1 MTLLKQDKR
10 TAELVGRA
18 RALFI
23 GGTLLAA
30 FVASPVAQADS
41 PSSLSAI
48 RPVVHPDLV
57 AYESQADLSGQL
69 IIAGS
74 ETMQPI
80 LAKLAA
86 GFTRQHPQMNITIE
100 ALGSTEGIREFAL
113 GISLQRRGDKSRD
126 GHDGGGA
133 ANLLAS
139 SRPLSPEELKVFVS
153 RHGNEPLEIPIAMD
167 AVTIFVNAQNP
178 ITGLTLQ
185 QIDAIF
191 GSTRKRGFPSDINTW
206 GQLGLASGWEK
217 SEIHLYGRNRISGTR
232 EFFIEAVLQGGD
244 LKEGVREQ
252 SGSASEILA
261 IARDSNG
268 IGYAGAGYQTSMV
281 RVVPI
286 AEQQGDPYIMPTADT
301 VADGTYP
308 LNRSLYLYVKKG
320 AKGEFEPAI
329 LEFLRFANSRDGQ
342 QTVAR
347 AGFFPLTKA
356 LVAKNLTLLGGQSI
370 TARAVPASR

>member
-1 MTLLKQDKR
+1 MMLPKR
-10 TAELVGRA
+10 DNRRA
-18 RALFI
+18 GSVARNRVMFI
-23 GGTLLAA
+23 MGTLLAA
-30 FVASPVAQADS
+30 VMAAPVAQADS
-41 PSSLSAI
+41 PSMSAV

-57 AYESQADLSGQL
+57 SYESQADLSGQL

-261 IARDSNG
+261 IARDPNG

-286 AEQQGDPYIMPTADT
+286 AEQQGDPPIMPTADT

-308 LNRSLYLYVKKG
+308 LSRSLYLYVKKG
-320 AKGEFEPAI
+320 KKDEFEPAI

-347 AGFFPLTKA
+347 SGFFPLTKA
-356 LVAKNLTLLGGQSI
+356 LVAKNLTLLSGQSI
-370 TARAVPASR
+370 TARAIPASR